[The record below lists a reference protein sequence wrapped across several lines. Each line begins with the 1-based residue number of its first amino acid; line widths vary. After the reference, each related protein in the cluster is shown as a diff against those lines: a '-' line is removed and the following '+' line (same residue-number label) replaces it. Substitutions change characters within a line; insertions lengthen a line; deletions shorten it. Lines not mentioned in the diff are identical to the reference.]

1 MRRPSC
7 GDHRAETIAA
17 ALLAT
22 VVAASPLCWRRRR
35 QGTFASETFA
45 TATSSAG
52 AGTTTVAT
60 AAITA
65 AITASTVASTLTTT
79 SGTAAAVAAAI
90 ATVTTY
96 APCGDLATE
105 TAATALAAT
114 TDAAAL
120 A

>member
-1 MRRPSC
+1 M
-7 GDHRAETIAA
+7 
-17 ALLAT
+17 
-22 VVAASPLCWRRRR
+22 
-35 QGTFASETFA
+35 
-45 TATSSAG
+45 
-52 AGTTTVAT
+52 
-60 AAITA
+60 
-65 AITASTVASTLTTT
+65 ASTLTTT